1 MDKIQKQR
9 SSIVLYRE
17 KGNGERYIR
26 IKYTDNP
33 AIALLLS
40 RESGIQ
46 MADNASAYITVTAFK
61 LPDFSDRSSPYAYID
76 YSRTDVRA
84 ASQFTTDI
92 HVTGRLSETTESHL
106 TRRCQ
111 RTDTGTHH
119 GQELLGYN
127 NIKMTNIYLHVT
139 NALKSSIPNPLDML
153 DDL

>member
-17 KGNGERYIR
+17 KGNGEHYIR
-26 IKYTDNP
+26 IKYANNP

-40 RESGIQ
+40 QESGIQ

-76 YSRTDVRA
+76 YSRTYVQHSQQTYMLPEDYLKLLNLTSQGVVSERIQVRIMGKICWD
-84 ASQFTTDI
+84 TTI
-92 HVTGRLSETTESHL
+92 L
-106 TRRCQ
+106 
-111 RTDTGTHH
+111 
-119 GQELLGYN
+119 
-127 NIKMTNIYLHVT
+127 KMTNIYLHVT

>member
-17 KGNGERYIR
+17 KGNGEHYIR
-26 IKYTDNP
+26 IKYANNP

-40 RESGIQ
+40 QESGIQ

-76 YSRTDVRA
+76 YSRTYVQHPNSQQTYMLPEDYLKLLNLTSQGVVSERIQVRIMGKICWD
-84 ASQFTTDI
+84 TTI
-92 HVTGRLSETTESHL
+92 L
-106 TRRCQ
+106 
-111 RTDTGTHH
+111 
-119 GQELLGYN
+119 
-127 NIKMTNIYLHVT
+127 KMTNIYLHVT
-139 NALKSSIPNPLDML
+139 NALKSSIPNSLDTL

>member
-26 IKYTDNP
+26 IKYADNP

-40 RESGIQ
+40 RESSIQ

-76 YSRTDVRA
+76 YSR
-84 ASQFTTDI
+84 
-92 HVTGRLSETTESHL
+92 G
-106 TRRCQ
+106 
-111 RTDTGTHH
+111 
-119 GQELLGYN
+119 
-127 NIKMTNIYLHVT
+127 
-139 NALKSSIPNPLDML
+139 
-153 DDL
+153 